1 MTGTTTLHCRTV
13 DLTAVRAALTVAL
26 EAEDLRVCPW
36 FQDQWSPPCALVGA
50 FTLEW
55 SDSSHQ
61 RLTTATVSVR
71 LVVPAQAL
79 RPAQQDLDVM
89 VTTYVNALA
98 AAPSLGGA
106 CMRVQPVRAVP
117 VATAKG
123 SADLPS
129 YDCETVIIL

>member
-1 MTGTTTLHCRTV
+1 MLHCRTL
-13 DLTAVRAALTVAL
+13 DLTSVRAALTAAL
-26 EAEDLRVCPW
+26 EAQDFRVCPW
-36 FQDQWSPPCALVGA
+36 MQDQWSPPCALVGA
-50 FTLEW
+50 FTVEFA
-55 SDSSHQ
+55 DSSYDS
-61 RLTTATVSVR
+61 LATATVSVR

-89 VTTYVNALA
+89 VCTYVAALA
-98 AAPSLGGA
+98 ASPTLGEA
-106 CMRVQPVRAVP
+106 CLRVLPVRAVP